1 MEVSWSPPSSGAT
14 NITGYRIFYG
24 NGKNLL
30 LPSVNILG
38 YVGLRT
44 NKDSIGENVSIRS
57 EANQLFSELVT
68 VTVTV
73 TMATVGRFFSKFI
86 LWQNYN
92 SHFLMASL

>member
-24 NGKNLL
+24 NGEILL

-44 NKDSIGENVSIRS
+44 NKDSIGENVSVRS
-57 EANQLFSELVT
+57 EADQLFSELVT

-73 TMATVGRFFSKFI
+73 TMATVGRF
-86 LWQNYN
+86 
-92 SHFLMASL
+92 SLNLFYGYI